1 VLRLARRWWIGVP
14 LLVLGAAAAWW
25 IAMPAGP
32 APPAA
37 GESAAAAAGAQPPAP
52 AAPQAA
58 ASGPRRGAPLSAQ
71 ALADRREQLV
81 RAHARLDRAKQ
92 SLASYRLSTRY
103 PYDSRP
109 AGEHGDQW
117 IAHPLLASD
126 VPLRV
131 PGGTAAPGVHIH
143 TTQQAVF
150 VSGSDAVTLTVAA
163 LDDDGNVLPLRIL
176 RSVTEAPVDA
186 QAPQR
191 TAPPPA
197 VTQLFVDDG
206 TQGDARAGDGTWTT
220 RLQPAG
226 EGFAGWG
233 GLVRTELT
241 VLAAGTQGYVA
252 FDVIYA
258 PETPATWAGPA
269 REALE
274 DGSLVLTLPVQVMQP
289 GRYVVTGRVDDGDGK
304 PFALLSFNEE
314 LAAGPQVVVLTVWG
328 RLVRDLKPA
337 FPLTLHDVDGFLLKP
352 DAFPDRALMPPRD
365 GVVLTTRKYA
375 IATFSDAV
383 WQSEETARYVGELGK
398 DVDAAQSEVD
408 RLESQVG
415 P

>member
-1 VLRLARRWWIGVP
+1 MAWRWRIAAP
-14 LLVLGAAAAWW
+14 LLAAGAAAVWW
-25 IAMPAGP
+25 FAMPAAPGPPGGVPGP
-32 APPAA
+32 APTADARP
-37 GESAAAAAGAQPPAP
+37 EPPAP
-52 AAPQAA
+52 EAPQAA
-58 ASGPRRGAPLSAQ
+58 PSGPRRGAPLSAQ
-71 ALADRREQLV
+71 ALAERREQLA

-92 SLASYRLSTRY
+92 TLASYRLSTRY

-109 AGEHGDQW
+109 ASEHGDQW
-117 IAHPLLASD
+117 VAHPLLASD
-126 VPLRV
+126 TPLRM
-131 PGGTAAPGVHIH
+131 PGGSSTPGVHIH

-150 VSGSDAVTLTVAA
+150 ASGSDAVTLTVAA
-163 LDDDGNVLPLRIL
+163 LDDDGNALPLRIL
-176 RSVTEAPVDA
+176 RSVTQAPVDP
-186 QAPQR
+186 QASQR
-191 TAPPPA
+191 TVPPPA
-197 VTQLFVDDG
+197 VTQVFVDDG
-206 TQGDARAGDGTWTT
+206 TQGDAHAGDGTWTT
-220 RLQPAG
+220 RLQPAA
-226 EGFAGWG
+226 EGFAAWAGV
-233 GLVRTELT
+233 VRTELT

-252 FDVIYA
+252 FDVVYA
-258 PETPATWAGPA
+258 PETPATWAGAA
-269 REALE
+269 REAFE
-274 DGSLVLTLPVQVMQP
+274 DGSLVIYLPVQVALP
-289 GRYVVTGRVDDGDGK
+289 GRYIVTGRVDDADGK

-314 LAAGPQVVVLTVWG
+314 LPSGPQQVRLVIWG

-408 RLESQVG
+408 RLELQTG